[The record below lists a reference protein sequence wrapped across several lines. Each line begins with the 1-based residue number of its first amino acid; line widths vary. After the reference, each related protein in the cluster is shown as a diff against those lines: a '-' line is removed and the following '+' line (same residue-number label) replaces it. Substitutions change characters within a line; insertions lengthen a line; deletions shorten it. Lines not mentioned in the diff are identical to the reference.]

1 MFDVIIVGAGPCGM
15 TAAIYLKRANK
26 NVLVLEKEGI
36 GGQIASSLLVENYPG
51 YKSISGA
58 ELSNNMYEQVTNL
71 GVDVELEEVLS
82 IKKDKT
88 FTVATDSNTYEA
100 KAVIIATG
108 AKYRLLGLE
117 NETNLI
123 GSGIHFC
130 VACDGAFYKGK
141 EVAVIGGGNSA
152 AINALTLSDIC
163 KKVYVIQNLDD
174 LTCEDKMKQEL
185 LQKDNVEIICNA
197 LVSKLNGED
206 ELNSI
211 EITKDNKN
219 ETINIDGMF
228 IAIGQVPESSLV
240 KDMLKLDN
248 YNYIITNECE
258 TSVEGLFVSGDCRSK
273 KVRQLTT
280 AVNDGTLAATLAIN
294 YLNK

>member
-51 YKSISGA
+51 YKVISGA

-88 FTVATDSNTYEA
+88 FTVVTDSNTYEA

-123 GSGIHFC
+123 GGGIHFC

-185 LQKDNVEIICNA
+185 SQKDNVEIICNA
-197 LVSKLNGED
+197 LVSKLNDED

-240 KDMLKLDN
+240 KDMLKLDD